1 MRSAAPDIRPAIAT
15 LPVTVA
21 LLTWNEE
28 ANIGR
33 TLASLSWA
41 QRIVIV
47 DSGSTDATEAIARRF
62 PNVTWHVRS
71 FDNFGGQWTHAFRHT
86 GITTEYVLALDA
98 DMSVSRAFVEELRD
112 VFLPGGFDGGIV
124 RFVYQVDGQSL
135 RGSLY
140 PPQLR
145 IFRPGEVLASQTGHN
160 HEFTLT
166 GRFYRFRSPAHHDD
180 RKALERW
187 TNAQLTYSR
196 QERDRILGG
205 EGRGWKD
212 RLRRRGLA
220 PLIVGPYAY
229 FKAGGPFGG
238 AGAVR
243 YALERTTFEALLAMR
258 FLRKH
263 EMPVDPAS
271 GHTGT

>member
-1 MRSAAPDIRPAIAT
+1 MKPAAPDLLAAVTT

-33 TLASLSWA
+33 TLASLNWA
-41 QRIVIV
+41 QRVVIM

-62 PNVTWHVRS
+62 PNVTWHLRP
-71 FDNFGGQWTHAFRHT
+71 FDDFGGQWTHAFRNT
-86 GITTEYVLALDA
+86 GIATEFVLALDA
-98 DMSVSRAFVEELRD
+98 DMVVSRAFVEELRD
-112 VFLPGGFDGGIV
+112 VFLPGLFDGGIA
-124 RFVYQVDGQSL
+124 RFVYQVDGRSL
-135 RGSLY
+135 PGSLY

-145 IFRPGEVLASQTGHN
+145 LFRPGAVIASQTGHN

-166 GRFYRFRSPAHHDD
+166 GRMYRFRHPVYHDD
-180 RKALERW
+180 RKLLDRW
-187 TNAQLTYSR
+187 TNSQLTYSR
-196 QERDRILGG
+196 QERDRILRGG
-205 EGRGWKD
+205 SRGWKD
-212 RLRRRGLA
+212 RLRRWGIA

-229 FKAGGPFGG
+229 LKAGGPFGG

-258 FLRKH
+258 FLRKQ
-263 EMPVDPAS
+263 EIPCDRTQP
-271 GHTGT
+271 